1 MPIGEPFIILSSVD
15 STNKY
20 AMQEVHDQLSTHGQA
35 YFAMEQTQGRGQR
48 GRNWHSSA
56 GENLI
61 LSTVWHIQQPFPA
74 HPFLFSAA
82 MALGCYDFFN
92 KYAGEE
98 TSLKW
103 PNDLY
108 WRDRK
113 AGGLLI
119 ENVLQGSTWKA
130 AVVGTGIN
138 INQTAFDPSLP
149 NPVSLRQITG
159 KQFDPIQLSRELCTA
174 LGKRFE
180 QWKDEPATILEGYN
194 EVLFKKGMTHVFK
207 TEQGPLEAIVEKVD
221 EQGRLI
227 LRCPELRS
235 FEFGQ
240 LSWN

>member
-20 AMQEVHDQLSTHGQA
+20 AMQEVHDQLSTHGKA

-48 GRNWHSSA
+48 GKSWHSPY
-56 GENLI
+56 GENLL
-61 LSTVWHIQQPFPA
+61 LSTVWHVDRPFPA
-74 HPFLFSAA
+74 EPFLFSMA
-82 MALGCYDFFN
+82 MALACYRFFN
-92 KYAGEE
+92 KYAGDE
-98 TSLKW
+98 TALKW

-138 INQTAFDPSLP
+138 INQVKFDPELS

-159 KQFDPIQLSRELCTA
+159 KEFDPIVLAKELCSELEKSGQQWNDAPETVVA
-174 LGKRFE
+174 DYNAVLYKKDQRHLFQTELGNV
-180 QWKDEPATILEGYN
+180 EGIVK
-194 EVLFKKGMTHVFK
+194 EVNAKG
-207 TEQGPLEAIVEKVD
+207 Q
-221 EQGRLI
+221 LI
-227 LRCPELRS
+227 LLCPDEKTFDHGSLK
-235 FEFGQ
+235 
-240 LSWN
+240 WD

>member
-20 AMQEVHDQLSTHGQA
+20 AMQDVHDQLSTHGRA

-48 GRNWHSSA
+48 GRQWQSGV
-56 GENLI
+56 GENLL

-74 HPFLFSAA
+74 HPFLFSMA
-82 MALGCYDFFN
+82 MALGCYRFFN

-98 TSLKW
+98 TSIKW

-119 ENVLQGSTWKA
+119 ENVLQGSIWKA

-138 INQTAFDPSLP
+138 INQTRFDQGLTY
-149 NPVSLRQITG
+149 PVSLKQITG
-159 KQFDPIQLSRELCTA
+159 KTFDPIVLAKELCAELEKTGQLWKEDPESIVNAYNAA
-174 LGKRFE
+174 LYK
-180 QWKDEPATILEGYN
+180 KDQSH
-194 EVLFKKGMTHVFK
+194 LFHS
-207 TEQGPLEAIVEKVD
+207 EQGSFEGIVKEVNADGQLILLCPD
-221 EQGRLI
+221 EQAFDHGS
-227 LRCPELRS
+227 LR
-235 FEFGQ
+235 
-240 LSWN
+240 WD